1 MDSPDSS
8 FGHLSVSSPKVLT
21 RELVVVNRRQAST
34 VTIVFRNNC
43 YRPQRSWGKVIFSQA
58 CVKKS
63 RILSTG
69 VCLGRHTHWEQTPP
83 PGADTPLGSRL
94 PWEQTPPGQ
103 TPSPPSSACWEIR
116 ATSGRYVSYLNTYL
130 LICECGTRLTV
141 P

>member
-58 CVKKS
+58 CVKNS
-63 RILSTG
+63 VHRGLSGQTHP
-69 VCLGRHTHWEQTPP
+69 LGAKTPLP

-103 TPSPPSSACWEIR
+103 TPSPR
-116 ATSGRYVSYLNTYL
+116 AVHAGRYGQQADGTYP
-130 LICECGTRLTV
+130 IGIHTC
-141 P
+141 